1 VISAKRKSME
11 AVQPEAKEP
20 DSLRMKNATYCPA
33 FSNLFEDGCAL
44 GLHREF
50 QIHPVK

>member
-1 VISAKRKSME
+1 MP
-11 AVQPEAKEP
+11 PEAKEP
-20 DSLRMKNATYCPA
+20 DSLRMKYAAYCPA
-33 FSNLFEDGCAL
+33 SSNLFEDGCAL